1 MATMRNLPD
10 AHPVNKLLR
19 PHFRY
24 TMAINTRARASLI
37 NNGGSIDQFFGIGG
51 EGKVE
56 LFKRSS
62 KVYRVDITDITESIQ
77 KRGLETVPKFYYR
90 DDGLKLWSC
99 FESFVTSIIDE
110 FYKSDAD
117 VTNDSELTNWA
128 EDVHVNGFPSFQGS
142 PEGRGFPKHISS
154 KSELIKQCTRIMFTG
169 SCQHAAVNF
178 GQYIIYSYVP
188 NAPFAVQQPA
198 PKEKGVAT
206 YEILLKTLPDK
217 QTTAK
222 SIAVIYPLSRYS
234 HDEVSNCSSSR
245 LLYKMAYSFLS

>member
-24 TMAINTRARASLI
+24 TIAINTRARASLI
-37 NNGGSIDQFFGIGG
+37 NNGGTIDQFFGIGG

-62 KVYRVDITDITESIQ
+62 KVYRVDITNIKESIQ
-77 KRGLETVPKFYYR
+77 ERGLETVPKFYYR
-90 DDGLKLWSC
+90 DDGLKLWAL

-117 VTNDSELTNWA
+117 VTNDSELKNWA
-128 EDVHVNGFPSFQGS
+128 EDVYSNGFPSFQGS
-142 PEGRGFPKHISS
+142 PEGRGFPNYIAS

-178 GQYIIYSYVP
+178 GQYTIYSYVP
-188 NAPFAVQQPA
+188 NAPFVVRQP
-198 PKEKGVAT
+198 PPDKKGLAT
-206 YEILLKTLPDK
+206 YNTLLKTLPDEH
-217 QTTAK
+217 TTVG
-222 SIAVIYPLSRYS
+222 SIALTYTLSQYS
-234 HDEVSNCSSSR
+234 SDEVSKSR
-245 LLYKMAYSFLS
+245 NLLYL